1 MWTVFIKEL
10 NTFFNSLIAYLVIG
24 VFLTAVGLLV
34 WVFPDTSV
42 LNYGY
47 ADLETL
53 FGFSPYVFMFLIPA
67 ITMRMFAEEKKA
79 GTMELLFTNPVSDT
93 GLIAGKF
100 LSSVVIILLAVLPT
114 LVYYYSLV
122 ELGQPEGNID
132 GAAVTGSY
140 IGLLLLGG
148 VFAAIGIM
156 SSAITINQITAFIIA
171 VFLCFILYT
180 GLSSLAQVDVWG
192 SYSLLLTQLSLS
204 YHYEALGKGLIDSRN
219 VIYLLSV
226 IIIMLAITK
235 TVLSSRKW

>member
-93 GLIAGKF
+93 GLIIGKF
-100 LSSVVIILLAVLPT
+100 LSSVVIVLLAVLPT

-140 IGLLLLGG
+140 IGLLSLGG

-219 VIYLLSV
+219 VIYLFSV